1 MYRIQKFAAL
11 AGVTV
16 RTLHHYDR
24 LGLLSPRHRTEG
36 GYRLYALE
44 DLAQLERILVL
55 RYVGLPLREIAD
67 LLHHSGPVPEERLPE
82 TLARQAVVLRERRLG
97 IDRVLRAIDRAQQKL
112 HADPSPDWSLYQTIL
127 KEIHMQETQDWK
139 RKYYSDAAAQALE
152 DRREEWTPE
161 LQAKITEDWNR
172 MFAKVEAAIANQVA
186 PTSPEGKA
194 LAAEWMGL
202 VGQFTRGN
210 PAIMEGVINL
220 YNDHENWPKEEKEAS
235 PIKPGLMAFVRAAYA
250 N

>member
-1 MYRIQKFAAL
+1 MYRIQQFAQL

-24 LGLLSPRHRTEG
+24 LGLLSPRHRTES

-67 LLHHSGPVPEERLPE
+67 LLHHAGPAPEATLPE

-97 IDRVLRAIDRAQQKL
+97 IDRVLRAIERAQHQL
-112 HADPSPDWSLYQTIL
+112 HAGTSPDWSLYQTIL

-161 LQAKITEDWNR
+161 LQAKISADWDR
-172 MFAKVEAAIANQVA
+172 MFAKVEAAIANHVE

-210 PAIMEGVINL
+210 PAIMEGLTNL
-220 YNDHENWPKEEKEAS
+220 YNDHDNWPADEKQQN
-235 PIKPGLMAFVRAAYA
+235 PIKPELLAFIRASY

>member
-1 MYRIQKFAAL
+1 MYRIQQFAQL

-24 LGLLSPRHRTEG
+24 LGLLSPRHRTES

-67 LLHHSGPVPEERLPE
+67 LLHHAGPAPEATLPE

-97 IDRVLRAIDRAQQKL
+97 IDRVLRAIERAQHQL
-112 HADPSPDWSLYQTIL
+112 HAGTSPDWSLYQSIL
-127 KEIHMQETQDWK
+127 KEIHMQETQNWK
-139 RKYYSDAAAQALE
+139 HQYFSDDALHAIT
-152 DRREEWTPE
+152 DRSQEWTPE
-161 LQAKITEDWNR
+161 LQARSTEAWNQ
-172 MFAKVEAAIANQVA
+172 MFAKVQTAIDNHV
-186 PTSPEGKA
+186 PPNGPEGKA
-194 LAAEWMGL
+194 LAAEWMAL
-202 VGQFTRGN
+202 VGQFTQGN
-210 PAIMEGVINL
+210 QAIFEGLAKL
-220 YNDHENWPKEEKEAS
+220 YRDYDNWPADEKQQN
-235 PIKPGLMAFVRAAYA
+235 PIKPELLAFIRASY